1 MGRKAKAK
9 SEGEREAILLRVFDL
24 MCEGHS
30 VEACGGILG
39 MKAGTL
45 RQWVMVASPAMRER
59 YWVAR
64 RLWGSALADEAVEI
78 ARESVNASSTV
89 DKLKIDTFLRLA
101 GKANPQEY
109 GDKQVVEHQ
118 GTQKLEIV
126 VREEAKPV
134 RQVSASAQMDAVIAT
149 IGDASQQ
156 FLVQGK
162 VEEAEFHV
170 EQAGS
175 ADQPLD
181 SVG

>member
-1 MGRKAKAK
+1 
-9 SEGEREAILLRVFDL
+9 
-24 MCEGHS
+24 
-30 VEACGGILG
+30 

-162 VEEAEFHV
+162 SVDAEFHV
-170 EQAGS
+170 EQASS

>member
-1 MGRKAKAK
+1 
-9 SEGEREAILLRVFDL
+9 
-24 MCEGHS
+24 
-30 VEACGGILG
+30 

-134 RQVSASAQMDAVIAT
+134 RQISASAVLGEVQALGNGGQAV
-149 IGDASQQ
+149 
-156 FLVQGK
+156 LVLDGA
-162 VEEAEFHV
+162 VEEAYVGGVPFSGV
-170 EQAGS
+170 VS
-175 ADQPLD
+175 A
-181 SVG
+181 

>member
-1 MGRKAKAK
+1 
-9 SEGEREAILLRVFDL
+9 
-24 MCEGHS
+24 
-30 VEACGGILG
+30 
-39 MKAGTL
+39 
-45 RQWVMVASPAMRER
+45 
-59 YWVAR
+59 
-64 RLWGSALADEAVEI
+64 
-78 ARESVNASSTV
+78 V

-134 RQVSASAQMDAVIAT
+134 RQVSASAQMEAVAT
-149 IGDASQQ
+149 SVVAQASQM
-156 FLVQGK
+156 LVQGK
-162 VEEAEFHV
+162 VEEAEFEV

>member
-1 MGRKAKAK
+1 
-9 SEGEREAILLRVFDL
+9 
-24 MCEGHS
+24 
-30 VEACGGILG
+30 
-39 MKAGTL
+39 
-45 RQWVMVASPAMRER
+45 
-59 YWVAR
+59 
-64 RLWGSALADEAVEI
+64 LADEAVEI

>member
-1 MGRKAKAK
+1 MGRKAKARG
-9 SEGEREAILLRVFDL
+9 EGEKREILLRVFDL

-30 VEACGGILG
+30 VEACGGIVG
-39 MKAGTL
+39 VKAGTL
-45 RQWVMVASPAMRER
+45 RQWVMVASEDLRAQ
-59 YWVAR
+59 YFVAR

-134 RQVSASAQMDAVIAT
+134 RQISASAEMDAVIAV
-149 IGDASQQ
+149 IGEASQNV
-156 FLVQGK
+156 LVQGK
-162 VEEAEFHV
+162 SVEAEFEV
-170 EQAGS
+170 APVDAGGEL
-175 ADQPLD
+175 A
-181 SVG
+181 

>member
-162 VEEAEFHV
+162 VEDAEFEV
-170 EQAGS
+170 DPVDAGGEL
-175 ADQPLD
+175 A
-181 SVG
+181 

>member
-162 VEEAEFHV
+162 VEDAEFEV
-170 EQAGS
+170 APVDAGGES
-175 ADQPLD
+175 A
-181 SVG
+181 